1 MGLLSLV
8 CCVLA
13 VSGAL
18 AQSIPGGWGETRPV
32 DQRTLQVVYSV
43 RYEIMSR
50 LYSMNIIPT
59 DFRPILYRG
68 RVAAGSGYL
77 VKIHIGFGRFIH
89 ANLFDHLNGPVEI
102 LDIEVGK
109 TYYDPLE

>member
-18 AQSIPGGWGETRPV
+18 AQSLPGGWSETSPV
-32 DQRTLQVVYSV
+32 DQRTLQIVFSV
-43 RYEIMSR
+43 RHEIMSR
-50 LYSMNIIPT
+50 LYSMYIIPT
-59 DFRPILYRG
+59 DFRPLLYRG
-68 RVAAGSGYL
+68 RVAAGTGYL
-77 VKIHIGFGRFIH
+77 VKIHIGYGRFIH

-109 TYYDPLE
+109 SLYDPLE